1 MADNNSLKIFGFEIR
16 RANQKEEDK
25 KLQSIV
31 PRQDDDGA
39 GYVTASGSHY
49 GQYINIDGDDSK
61 DNHQLIMKYRG
72 VSMHPEVDAAIE
84 DIINESISAQED
96 EQPVSIVLDKVEV
109 SDQIKKGITE
119 EFDNIISMLDFTNNG
134 HDMFKRWYIDGR
146 LYHHLVVNESNIKAG
161 IQEIRPI
168 DSAKIRK
175 VKQVKKKK
183 DPVTGANI
191 VESVDEY
198 YIYQEKPGQQTSGV
212 KLSNDSVSYVT
223 SGLLSADRKKVVSHL
238 HKALKPINQLRMME
252 DSLVIYR
259 LARAPERRIFY
270 IDVGNLPR
278 GKSEQYMK
286 DIMARYRNKLVYDA
300 DTGQIRDDR
309 KHMSMLED
317 FWLPRREGGR
327 GTEISTLPGGENLG
341 QIDDIIYFQKR
352 LYRSLNVPINRLEQE
367 AQFSLGRSTEINRDE
382 LKFQKFIDRLR
393 KRFSTLFLEIL
404 KKQLVMKGLITEDDW
419 NEWKNDL
426 IVDFIRDNHFTE
438 LKDAELLRERL
449 QTLDQVSQYVGEYF
463 SKEWVMKNVLMFND
477 DDIKQVAQ
485 QSSEEEPTDTDNDQQ
500 NVPEE

>member
-1 MADNNSLKIFGFEIR
+1 MADNNALKIFGFEIR
-16 RANQKEEDK
+16 RANKKEEDK

-61 DNHQLIMKYRG
+61 DNHQMIMKYRG
-72 VSMHPEVDAAIE
+72 VSTHPEVDAAIE
-84 DIINESISAQED
+84 DIINESISASEN
-96 EQPVSIVLDKVEV
+96 EQAVKVTLDKVEV

-119 EFDNIISMLDFTNNG
+119 EFDNIISMLDFANNG

-168 DSAKIRK
+168 DSAKVRK

-183 DPVTGANI
+183 DPVTGAMI

-198 YIYQEKPGQQTSGV
+198 YIYQEKPGSQTSGV

-341 QIDDIIYFQKR
+341 QIDDIVYFQKR
-352 LYRSLNVPINRLEQE
+352 LYRSLNVPIARLEQE
-367 AQFSLGRSTEINRDE
+367 QQFSLGRSTEISRDE

-393 KRFSTLFLEIL
+393 RRFSMLFLEIL
-404 KKQLVMKGLITEDDW
+404 KKQLVMKGLITEEDW
-419 NEWKNDL
+419 SEWKNDL
-426 IVDFIRDNHFTE
+426 VIDYTRDNHFTE

-449 QTLDQVSQYVGEYF
+449 QTLDQVSQYVGDYF
-463 SKEWVMKNVLMFND
+463 SKEWVMKNVLQFDD
-477 DDIKQVAQ
+477 DDIKQVSQ
-485 QSSEEEPTDTDNDQQ
+485 QSDEEQPTDNQQ
-500 NVPEE
+500 NIPDEE